1 MFKKLAANN
10 AAAVAST
17 VPANLTDFSGK
28 PNTFLNVSIISWLP
42 CNFGFDESYNSF
54 ASFKFAA

>member
-1 MFKKLAANN
+1 MTSFKVFVSATPNTPNVAIEPKREIFLFKKLAANN

-28 PNTFLNVSIISWLP
+28 PNTF
-42 CNFGFDESYNSF
+42 
-54 ASFKFAA
+54 